1 MQNSCYVN
9 TATSTPEYLN
19 WRAYNP
25 RGPSIMKSRI
35 LFCLL
40 LIVIMIAF
48 SKVNGAERCKKG
60 NKHTPSL
67 VVTHMTEQTEKSGPF
82 YVEDLVLHKRP
93 LKTLWFS
100 CLYIYVHIK
109 ELIGVALKKQHR
121 ILLISSTLI
130 TSILSYLCWSELLW
144 YGKWVGLGILSSIG
158 FGTGLHTFILFLG
171 PQIARTTITSFYCDT
186 LLVPI
191 GSEDAIKSVIHC
203 QEFKPQHKFL
213 SPPKVN
219 IFTIFIKIIFIAF
232 AWGAGTAI
240 GELPPY
246 FLAKAG
252 SGDMTKEEEDT
263 GNENKAPSSSRWFD
277 NTMEKLKGSLGG
289 IVTKF
294 RWKAILPLAAIP
306 NPLFDLAGVTCGLMG
321 LSFWE
326 FFLPTFV
333 GKACIKAP
341 FQSLLVILLFSDD
354 GFQMLMNILDQWEHT
369 KSIKEFILLK
379 KELFSNPDPDA
390 VQENVAATVWDAII
404 KIALAYFTW
413 HAIEHFAHAYAL
425 SYANWSH
432 KPTKKQK
439 SK

>member
-1 MQNSCYVN
+1 MKAFIVYETESC
-9 TATSTPEYLN
+9 T
-19 WRAYNP
+19 
-25 RGPSIMKSRI
+25 
-35 LFCLL
+35 
-40 LIVIMIAF
+40 
-48 SKVNGAERCKKG
+48 KG
-60 NKHTPSL
+60 NKRTHSS
-67 VVTHMTEQTEKSGPF
+67 VSHMTEQTSKSGPF
-82 YVEDLVLHKRP
+82 YVEDLVLCKHP

-100 CLYIYVHIK
+100 CLYVYVHIK
-109 ELIGVALKKQHR
+109 ELIGIALTKR
-121 ILLISSTLI
+121 YRVLLVSFILMA
-130 TSILSYLCWSELLW
+130 SILSYLCWSELLW
-144 YGKWVGLGILSSIG
+144 YGKWIGLGVLSSIG

-186 LLVPI
+186 LLIPI
-191 GSEDAIKSVIHC
+191 GSEDSIKSIKDC
-203 QEFKPQHKFL
+203 QEFKLQNIFL
-213 SPPKVN
+213 SSSKVN

-232 AWGAGTAI
+232 AWGAGTAF

-252 SGDMTKEEEDT
+252 SGDMTKEEEDA
-263 GNENKAPSSSRWFD
+263 GDEIKASGSSGWLDS
-277 NTMEKLKGSLGG
+277 TMKKLKDSLGG

-354 GFQMLMNILDQWEHT
+354 GFQMLMSILDRWEHT
-369 KSIKEFILLK
+369 KSIKEFIVRK
-379 KELFSNPDPDA
+379 KELFSNPDADT
-390 VQENVAATVWDAII
+390 VQENAAATIWDAII

-413 HAIEHFAHAYAL
+413 HAIEHFARAYAV

-439 SK
+439 IK